1 MSSSDRQRIERVTG
15 SRRAKLTPAPGTT
28 AEPIP
33 ADEKTTDAASPAGR
47 EGQGNAASEAP
58 GPNDERLR
66 RDVPPHY

>member
-28 AEPIP
+28 AEPTP
-33 ADEKTTDAASPAGR
+33 ADEDETDASTAAADAAS
-47 EGQGNAASEAP
+47 
-58 GPNDERLR
+58 GPNDERMK

>member
-1 MSSSDRQRIERVTG
+1 MSSSDRQRIERVKG

-28 AEPIP
+28 AEPVP
-33 ADEKTTDAASPAGR
+33 GDEATDAAAGAPDA
-47 EGQGNAASEAP
+47 GAAST

>member
-1 MSSSDRQRIERVTG
+1 MSSSDRQRIERVKG

-33 ADEKTTDAASPAGR
+33 AEEKTTDAASPTGR
-47 EGQGNAASEAP
+47 TGRGNAASDSS

>member
-1 MSSSDRQRIERVTG
+1 MSSSDDRQRIERVKG

-33 ADEKTTDAASPAGR
+33 ADESTDAAAD
-47 EGQGNAASEAP
+47 AAAEP
-58 GPNDERLR
+58 QGPNDERLR